1 MGAICARTG
10 GNSYGHTPE
19 RAANKGKAHGG
30 PPQHAKTARVGD
42 PRASHKMQNLIY
54 DGLKK
59 KVSPFHFFQR
69 AGEQQAPR
77 VFTVVKRRH

>member
-1 MGAICARTG
+1 
-10 GNSYGHTPE
+10 
-19 RAANKGKAHGG
+19 
-30 PPQHAKTARVGD
+30 
-42 PRASHKMQNLIY
+42 MQNLIY